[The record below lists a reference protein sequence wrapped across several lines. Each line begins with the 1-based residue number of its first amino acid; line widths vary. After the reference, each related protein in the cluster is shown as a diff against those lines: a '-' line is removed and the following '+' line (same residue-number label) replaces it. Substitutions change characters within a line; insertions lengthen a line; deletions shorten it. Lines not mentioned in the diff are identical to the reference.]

1 MGHGSKG
8 GIVAPKLPIYM
19 DNHATTPCD
28 PRVFDAM
35 APYFTERFGNAHS
48 RSHRFGWQAEEA
60 VDTARK
66 QVASLIG
73 ADSKEIVFTSGATE
87 SDNLAV
93 KGVAEAYRE
102 RGDHVVSVVTEHKAV
117 LDSCKKLEKQ
127 GFRVT
132 LLPVGVDGIISLD
145 RLRDALTAKTILVSV
160 MMANNEIGVIQP
172 IEEIGR
178 ICKQRGVVFHSDATQ
193 AIGKVP
199 FDVDKLGVDLV
210 SITAHK
216 MYGPKGAGALYV
228 RSKDPRVKLAAMID
242 GGGQERGMRSGT
254 LNVSGIV
261 GLGKSAE
268 IAGSQM
274 SAESVDLLRL
284 REKLRSGLQRNL
296 EDVRINGDLERRLPG
311 NLSMSFAHAEGEAL
325 IMGLNDIALSSGAA
339 CKSASIEASYV
350 LKALGVSDEM
360 AHSTL
365 RFGLGRFN
373 TEDEVDYVIGRV
385 TEVVL
390 QLREVYQGV

>member
-261 GLGKSAE
+261 GLGKAAE

-296 EDVRINGDLERRLPG
+296 EDVRVNGDLEHRLPG

-339 CKSASIEASYV
+339 CTSASIEASYV

-373 TEDEVDYVIGRV
+373 TEE
-385 TEVVL
+385 
-390 QLREVYQGV
+390 

>member
-1 MGHGSKG
+1 
-8 GIVAPKLPIYM
+8 M

-35 APYFTERFGNAHS
+35 APYFTELFGNAHS

-60 VDTARK
+60 IETARK
-66 QVASLIG
+66 QVADLIG
-73 ADSKEIVFTSGATE
+73 GDPKEIVFTSGATE
-87 SDNLAV
+87 SDNLAI

-102 RGDHVVSVVTEHKAV
+102 RGDHIVSVVTEHKAV
-117 LDSCKKLEKQ
+117 LDSCKRLEKQ
-127 GFRVT
+127 GYAVT
-132 LLPVGVDGIISLD
+132 LLPVGQGGLISLD
-145 RLRDALTAKTILVSV
+145 RLRDALSDKTILVSV

-172 IEEIGR
+172 IAEIGK
-178 ICKQRGVVFHSDATQ
+178 ICKERGVLFHSDATQ

-199 FDVDKLGVDLV
+199 FDVDQLGVDLV

-228 RSKDPRVKLAAMID
+228 RSKSPRVKLTAMID

-261 GLGKSAE
+261 GLGKAAE
-268 IAGSQM
+268 VAGSEM
-274 SAESVDLLRL
+274 STESAQLLRL
-284 REKLRSGLQRNL
+284 RDKLRTGLQRNL
-296 EDVRINGDLERRLPG
+296 EDVRVNGDLEHRLPG

-339 CKSASIEASYV
+339 CTSASIEASYV
-350 LKALGVSDEM
+350 LKALEVSDEL

-373 TEDEVDYVIGRV
+373 TEEEVDYVIGRV
-385 TEVVL
+385 TETVRL
-390 QLREVYQGV
+390 LREVYQGV

>member
-1 MGHGSKG
+1 M
-8 GIVAPKLPIYM
+8 APKLPIYM

-93 KGVAEAYRE
+93 KGVAETYRE

-145 RLRDALTAKTILVSV
+145 RLRDALTARTILVSV

-261 GLGKSAE
+261 GLGKAAE

-274 SAESVDLLRL
+274 SAESADLLRL

-296 EDVRINGDLERRLPG
+296 EEVRVNGDLERRLPG

-339 CKSASIEASYV
+339 CTSASIEASYV

-373 TEDEVDYVIGRV
+373 TEEEVDYVIGRV
-385 TEVVL
+385 TETVQ
-390 QLREVYQGV
+390 QLREFYQGV

>member
-1 MGHGSKG
+1 
-8 GIVAPKLPIYM
+8 M

-93 KGVAEAYRE
+93 KGVAETYRE

-145 RLRDALTAKTILVSV
+145 RLRDALTARTILVSV

-261 GLGKSAE
+261 GLGKAAE

-284 REKLRSGLQRNL
+284 REKLRTGLQRDL
-296 EDVRINGDLERRLPG
+296 EDVRVNGDLERRLPG

-339 CKSASIEASYV
+339 CTSASIEASYV

-373 TEDEVDYVIGRV
+373 TEEEVDYVIGRV
-385 TEVVL
+385 TETVQ

>member
-1 MGHGSKG
+1 M
-8 GIVAPKLPIYM
+8 APKLPIYM

-93 KGVAEAYRE
+93 KGVAETYRE

-145 RLRDALTAKTILVSV
+145 RLRDALTARTILVSV

-261 GLGKSAE
+261 GLGKAAE

-274 SAESVDLLRL
+274 SAESADLLRL
-284 REKLRSGLQRNL
+284 REKLRTGLQRNL
-296 EDVRINGDLERRLPG
+296 EDVRVNGDLEHRLPG

-339 CKSASIEASYV
+339 CTSASIEASYV

-373 TEDEVDYVIGRV
+373 TEEEVDYVIGRV
-385 TEVVL
+385 TETVQ

>member
-1 MGHGSKG
+1 
-8 GIVAPKLPIYM
+8 M

-35 APYFTERFGNAHS
+35 APYFTELFGNAHS

-60 VDTARK
+60 VETARK
-66 QVASLIG
+66 QVAGLIG
-73 ADSKEIVFTSGATE
+73 SDPKEIVFTSGATE

-102 RGDHVVSVVTEHKAV
+102 RGHHIVSVVTEHKAV
-117 LDSCKKLEKQ
+117 IDSCKSLEKL
-127 GFRVT
+127 GFAIT
-132 LLPVGVDGIISLD
+132 LLPVDEGGLISLD
-145 RLRDALTAKTILVSV
+145 RLMDALSDKTILVSV

-172 IEEIGR
+172 IAEIGK
-178 ICKQRGVVFHSDATQ
+178 ICRERGVLFHSDATQ

-199 FDVDKLGVDLV
+199 FDVDQLGVDLV

-216 MYGPKGAGALYV
+216 MYGPKGTGALYV
-228 RSKDPRVKLAAMID
+228 RSKGPRVKLAAMID

-261 GLGKSAE
+261 GLGKAAE
-268 IAGSQM
+268 IAASEM
-274 SAESVDLLRL
+274 STESAELLRL
-284 REKLRSGLQRNL
+284 REKLRTGLLRNL
-296 EDVRINGDLERRLPG
+296 EDVHVNGDLEHRLPG
-311 NLSMSFAHAEGEAL
+311 NLSISFAHAEGEAL
-325 IMGLNDIALSSGAA
+325 IMGLKDIALSSGAA
-339 CKSASIEASYV
+339 CTSASIQASYV
-350 LKALGVSDEM
+350 LKALGVSDEL

-373 TEDEVDYVIGRV
+373 TEEEVDYAVGRV
-385 TEVVL
+385 TETVRM
-390 QLREVYQGV
+390 LREVYQGV

>member
-1 MGHGSKG
+1 MDATEGT
-8 GIVAPKLPIYM
+8 VALKLPIYM

-35 APYFTERFGNAHS
+35 APYFTEMFGNAHS

-60 VDTARK
+60 VETARK

-73 ADSKEIVFTSGATE
+73 ADPKEIVFTSGATE
-87 SDNLAV
+87 SDNLAI
-93 KGVAEAYRE
+93 KGVAEAYKE
-102 RGDHVVSVVTEHKAV
+102 RGDHIVSVVTEHKAV
-117 LDSCKKLEKQ
+117 LDSCKRLEKQ
-127 GFRVT
+127 GFNMT
-132 LLPVGVDGIISLD
+132 LLPVADNGVVSLD
-145 RLRDALTAKTILVSV
+145 RLIGALTGKTILVSV

-172 IEEIGR
+172 VPEIGR
-178 ICKQRGVVFHSDATQ
+178 ICKERGVLFHSDATQ

-199 FDVDKLGVDLV
+199 FNVDQLGVDLV

-216 MYGPKGAGALYV
+216 MYGPKGAGALYC
-228 RSKDPRVKLAAMID
+228 RSKNPRVKLAAMID

-261 GLGKSAE
+261 GLGKAAE
-268 IAGSQM
+268 IAESQM
-274 SAESVDLLRL
+274 PAESVDLLRL
-284 REKLRSGLQRNL
+284 REKLRMGLQRNL
-296 EDVRINGDLERRLPG
+296 EDVRINGDLEHRLPG

-339 CKSASIEASYV
+339 CTSASIEASYV

>member
-1 MGHGSKG
+1 
-8 GIVAPKLPIYM
+8 VAPKLPIYM

-145 RLRDALTAKTILVSV
+145 RLRDALTARTILVSV

-261 GLGKSAE
+261 GLGKAAE

-274 SAESVDLLRL
+274 SAESADLLRL
-284 REKLRSGLQRNL
+284 REKLRTGLQRNL
-296 EDVRINGDLERRLPG
+296 EDVRVNGDLEHRLPG

-339 CKSASIEASYV
+339 CTSASIEASYV

-373 TEDEVDYVIGRV
+373 TEEEVDYVIGRV
-385 TEVVL
+385 TETVQ